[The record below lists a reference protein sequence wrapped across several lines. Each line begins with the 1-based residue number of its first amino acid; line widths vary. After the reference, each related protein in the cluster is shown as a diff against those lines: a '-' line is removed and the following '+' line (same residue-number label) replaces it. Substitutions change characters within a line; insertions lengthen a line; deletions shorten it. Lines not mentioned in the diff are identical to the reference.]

1 MATYEIRKD
10 GRTFFRT
17 DHAECLPDSTTLRS
31 MAKAGYK
38 LFVEGKPKRR
48 VVEDQEFHPIPE

>member
-1 MATYEIRKD
+1 MSKYEFRKD
-10 GRTFFRT
+10 GRTYLHT
-17 DHAECLPDSTTLRS
+17 DDAACLPDSQTIKS

-48 VVEDQEFHPIPE
+48 VADDPEFHPIP

>member
-1 MATYEIRKD
+1 MSKYELRKD
-10 GRTFFRT
+10 GRTYLHT
-17 DHAECLPDSTTLRS
+17 DDATCLPDSQTIKS

-48 VVEDQEFHPIPE
+48 IADDPEFHPIP

>member
-1 MATYEIRKD
+1 MSKYEFRKD
-10 GRTFFRT
+10 GRTYLHT
-17 DHAECLPDSTTLRS
+17 DDATCLPDSQTIKS

-48 VVEDQEFHPIPE
+48 IADDPEFHPIP